1 MGTNPFELTSEE
13 VAYQR
18 SITPGADQVVHFNH
32 AGSSLPT
39 QAVFDAQVDYLTT
52 EASIGGYEAAG
63 ATAVEHDAVYG
74 SIASLIGASTRE
86 IARLEHATAA
96 WNAAFW
102 SLPMQQGQRILTVEA
117 EYGAN
122 AVAFLRAQERFG
134 IDIEVVPSG
143 PDGQVDLDAFERAL
157 DDDVAVVSLTHL
169 PTNGGLINPAAEV
182 GALTKRVGVPYLL
195 DACQSIGQLDLDVAE
210 LGCDLLSAT
219 GRKYLRGPRGS
230 GFLYA
235 SAEILPRLTPDHPD
249 HHGAPWV
256 TPERYEFRDD
266 ARRFEYWEFN
276 HAAWHGLGVAAEHA
290 QSVGLDR
297 IEATVKARGAELRT
311 ALTEQGL
318 PTFDIGAEQ
327 SGIVTTNVPNVD
339 PAAVKAALAEQRIN
353 VSITS
358 PSTTWWDA
366 TRRELADMLRV
377 SVHYTTTPEEIDQVV
392 AALVS
397 LA

>member
-249 HHGAPWV
+249 HHGAPWI
-256 TPERYEFRDD
+256 TPDRYEFRED

-339 PAAVKAALAEQRIN
+339 PAAVKAALAEQRIS

-366 TRRELADMLRV
+366 TRRELTDMLRV
-377 SVHYTTTPEEIDQVV
+377 SVHYTTTSEEIDQVV
-392 AALVS
+392 AALAS